1 MDDPAPSVP
10 PASAAPAALA
20 ASNADALTLDQL
32 RVFLAVVDAGSFSA
46 AARVLRRAQSA
57 VSYGVANLE
66 RQLGVTL
73 FDRSARTP
81 VLTRP
86 GEELA
91 AEARAVCGQVD
102 RLRARALGIHQG
114 IEPRLGLA
122 IDQLFPLEA
131 LVQALVAF
139 RDRFPTVAF
148 SLHTESLGKV
158 VELVLEGTCSVGIGP
173 LVPQL
178 PDSVERKPLAHVTMI
193 HVAAPKH
200 PLAKYR
206 GPIPASVVK
215 EHTQL
220 VLADRSRLTE
230 NYAIGVFSGHTWRV
244 LDLGA
249 KHAMLRAGLGW
260 GGMPRHV
267 VADDLAK
274 KRLVRLRLEEVEGSE
289 LEVTL
294 HMMYRAAEPPG
305 PAAQWLLQRL
315 GANCEGKKG

>member
-1 MDDPAPSVP
+1 MDASPPSAPP
-10 PASAAPAALA
+10 PASASSGAG
-20 ASNADALTLDQL
+20 DALTLDQL
-32 RVFLAVVDAGSFSA
+32 RLFLAVVDAGSFSA
-46 AARVLRRAQSA
+46 AARSLRRAQSA

-131 LVQALVAF
+131 LVHALVAF
-139 RDRFPTVAF
+139 RERFPTVSF

-158 VELVLEGTCSVGIGP
+158 AELVLDGTCSVGIGP
-173 LVPQL
+173 MVPQL
-178 PDSVERKPLAHVTMI
+178 PESIARRPLARITMVR
-193 HVAAPKH
+193 VAAPRH
-200 PLAKYR
+200 PLGRYR
-206 GPIPASVVK
+206 GPIPAEVVK
-215 EHTQL
+215 EQVQV

-230 NYAIGVFSGHTWRV
+230 SYAIGVLSSRTWRV
-244 LDLGA
+244 LDLRA

-260 GGMPRHV
+260 GGMPRHI

-274 KRLVRLRLEEVEGSE
+274 KRLVRLRLEEDDETE
-289 LEVTL
+289 FEVPLYGL
-294 HMMYRAAEPPG
+294 HRAAEPPG
-305 PAAQWLLQRL
+305 PAAMWLLERL
-315 GANCEGKKG
+315 ASTCEGKKG